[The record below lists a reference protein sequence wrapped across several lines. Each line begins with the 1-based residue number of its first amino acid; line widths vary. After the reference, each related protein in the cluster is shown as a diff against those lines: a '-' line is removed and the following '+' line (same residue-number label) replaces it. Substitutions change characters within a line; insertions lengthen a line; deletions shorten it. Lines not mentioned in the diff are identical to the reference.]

1 MSSLRNHTMMGPGFN
16 LEITPHTK
24 KEKLDPGPSVE
35 QKTDNAKPFQDC
47 TITLA
52 VDVSGSTAGKVLS
65 VEKSAITTICSQ
77 LTHDAKNDAQIVPWS
92 GVVYPTLK
100 LEEVHKLVSRG
111 MTDPSDLCRSASSV
125 TALRKSSLWFLMTDG
140 HVGVHEIQTFANAV
154 PNIQL
159 HGTACVVI
167 IFGSRPA
174 MPKDVNISVGYSA
187 FAVAPHCMI
196 LFHDTNSE
204 EVYAL
209 RAKGC
214 FESLL
219 PSDQDTPASSN
230 NTEVKTEDATGTKTD
245 IKIKVQSEEKEIA
258 QVDMDTKWADVA
270 RITYRD
276 LASLHIPNPVPLSTN
291 HIALSDGSSISIDDV
306 LNNNIPEPV
315 SARLFSNERDLTSV
329 LTTAGSRGLGDRADR
344 WLTRSNDAA
353 AAAGD
358 RGRLGSIGMGRHL
371 MQTSRGTGMA
381 SLNGLTNSARWTAPE
396 RPANLSTASTLV
408 GYDGRMDPPLTP
420 AWESDEDL

>member
-1 MSSLRNHTMMGPGFN
+1 MDAPTFDQRM
-16 LEITPHTK
+16 TPTTK
-24 KEKLDPGPSVE
+24 KEKLDPGYSEE
-35 QKTDNAKPFQDC
+35 QKTDTAKPFKDC

-52 VDVSGSTAGKVLS
+52 VDVSGSTAGQVLS
-65 VEKSAITTICSQ
+65 VEKSAIVAICSQ
-77 LTHDAKNDAQIVPWS
+77 LNSPSKHDAQIVPWS
-92 GVVYPTLK
+92 TAVYPTTNL
-100 LEEVHKLVSRG
+100 LQAYTLRARDG
-111 MTDPSDLCRSASSV
+111 TNPSSLCRSASSI
-125 TALRKSSLWFLMTDG
+125 TALRRSELWFLMTDG
-140 HVGVHEIQTFANAV
+140 QVNVHEIQNFANAV
-154 PNIQL
+154 PDIQL

-174 MPKDVNISVGYSA
+174 MPKDVNISVGYSV
-187 FAVAPHCMI
+187 FAVAPHCLI
-196 LFHDTNSE
+196 LFHDINSE

-219 PSDQDTPASSN
+219 PDDNDAPAPST
-230 NTEVKTEDATGTKTD
+230 NTGIKTEDATGTKPDTKT
-245 IKIKVQSEEKEIA
+245 KIQSEEMA
-258 QVDMDTKWADVA
+258 ASQLDTDTKWANVA

-276 LASLHIPNPVPLSTN
+276 LARLHIPAPIPLSTN

-306 LNNNIPEPV
+306 LNNNLPEPV

-329 LTTAGSRGLGDRADR
+329 LTSAGSRGLGDSADR

-353 AAAGD
+353 EAVGD
-358 RGRLGSIGMGRHL
+358 RRRLGSIGMGRHL

-381 SLNGLTNSARWTAPE
+381 SVNGLTNSARGSAPE
-396 RPANLSTASTLV
+396 RSASLSTASTLV
-408 GYDGRMDPPLTP
+408 GYEGRRDSMLTP